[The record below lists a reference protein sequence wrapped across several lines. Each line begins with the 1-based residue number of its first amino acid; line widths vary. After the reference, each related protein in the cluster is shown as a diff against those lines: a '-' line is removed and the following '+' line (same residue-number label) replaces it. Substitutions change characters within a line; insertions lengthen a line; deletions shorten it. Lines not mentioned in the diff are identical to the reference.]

1 MSREIRLNEMTSVLR
16 PLEYPLNP
24 TAVAAACDDVTLV
37 LADGEANMG
46 EVLRHSDRDSFASA
60 EDAEAELMSL
70 LPRNAVGEPFQS
82 EGDA

>member
-1 MSREIRLNEMTSVLR
+1 MSREIRLNEMASVLR

-24 TAVAAACDDVTLV
+24 TAAAAACDDVTLV

-46 EVLRHSDRDSFASA
+46 EVLRQSDRDTFASA